1 MRKPAHPP
9 RQGPPDLL
17 LPVVPPRSRADPRT
31 RRTTRTAP
39 GPGPRAAATGARCH
53 RPAAPP
59 RGSPRPRPR
68 PTGAHGH
75 PRLPVLRPTRQHR
88 RPAGHRRGRPP
99 HHHPAQARGHRPA
112 ARPAWSI
119 RAGPR
124 QARGPVTWPDARQRR
139 RPRSARPAAAGS
151 PRAHGT
157 DRHRHPPRE
166 GRPAPADRPGS
177 WTPPATTAC
186 CPARRRH
193 PPRLPPPGS
202 GRQPGRCGTGLRN
215 AQAAGLPQPRR
226 SDHRRSPARPARRGI
241 ACHGRSMHR
250 RPTRPA
256 GSAAITRRPVIS
268 ARGPAYSPLGCVF
281 KQLEKASTCGRIHQ
295 APSGPPVTGRYLA
308 AGLLDRGQLGRGPVV
323 DARAPGS
330 VPARRPP
337 HASPGAWAVSRSL
350 RAGPGPW
357 AEVNPGPARAA
368 PSGRD
373 RQGPEYWFGHEAPIP
388 ASPGSEAESRSIR
401 AAPQE

>member
-17 LPVVPPRSRADPRT
+17 LPVVPPRSRADPRTRT

-226 SDHRRSPARPARRGI
+226 SDHRRSPVRPARRGI

-250 RPTRPA
+250 RPTRPVDPA
-256 GSAAITRRPVIS
+256 TITHRPMIS
-268 ARGPAYSPLGCVF
+268 ARGPAHSPLGCVF
-281 KQLEKASTCGRIHQ
+281 KQLEESEYLRPD
-295 APSGPPVTGRYLA
+295 PSSAIRPTG
-308 AGLLDRGQLGRGPVV
+308 D
-323 DARAPGS
+323 GS
-330 VPARRPP
+330 VPRRRTPRPRAAGPRPSPGRADPRLRPRTTAAPRLAGCLGCQPVAARRPR
-337 HASPGAWAVSRSL
+337 AVGGSEPRARARCSL
-350 RAGPGPW
+350 RAGP
-357 AEVNPGPARAA
+357 ARPRILVWTRSAY
-368 PSGRD
+368 SGEPR
-373 RQGPEYWFGHEAPIP
+373 E
-388 ASPGSEAESRSIR
+388 RS
-401 AAPQE
+401 